1 MASNLDQLIALQE
14 KDRKLLQLR
23 REARNLP
30 EKKKSVEA
38 KLAGALAALEAAKSE
53 MTKATLE
60 IRDIEQAVET
70 LKAQV
75 RKYKSQQFEIRSNE
89 AYRALEDEIRDVN
102 RNINQQEERELVLME
117 KMESLKQAVADK
129 EAVLAREQETVA
141 VEIAE
146 LDRRLERIQAD
157 LGEREADRATVAARV
172 EPEWLSRYEVILKN
186 KGDAALARVE
196 GSGVCGGCFMK
207 LTPQQVFDI
216 RNTPNMVFCNYC
228 GRMLYYAYG
237 NKQS

>member
-38 KLAGALAALEAAKSE
+38 KLAGAVAAVEAAKGES
-53 MTKATLE
+53 TKATLE
-60 IRDIEQAVET
+60 IREIEVAVET
-70 LKAQV
+70 LKTQV

-102 RNINQQEERELVLME
+102 RSITQHEERELVLME
-117 KMESLKQAVADK
+117 KLETLKTTVGEK
-129 EAVLAREQETVA
+129 EAILAREKEIVSS
-141 VEIAE
+141 EIAE
-146 LDRRLERIQAD
+146 LDKRLARIQQD
-157 LGEREADRATVAARV
+157 LDEREADRAAQAALV
-172 EPEWLSRYEVILKN
+172 DGDSLARYEVILKN
-186 KGDAALARVE
+186 KGDTALARVE

-237 NKQS
+237 QKSS

>member
-38 KLAGALAALEAAKSE
+38 KLAGAVAAVEAARGES
-53 MTKATLE
+53 TKATLE
-60 IRDIEQAVET
+60 IREIEVAVET

-89 AYRALEDEIRDVN
+89 AYWALEDEIRDVN
-102 RNINQQEERELVLME
+102 RSINQHEERELVLME
-117 KMESLKQAVADK
+117 KMETLKTTVGEK
-129 EAVLAREQETVA
+129 EAILAREKEV
-141 VEIAE
+141 VSSEIAE
-146 LDRRLERIQAD
+146 LDKRLARIQQELD
-157 LGEREADRATVAARV
+157 EREAERAAQAALV
-172 EPEWLSRYEVILKN
+172 DAESLARYEVILKN
-186 KGDAALARVE
+186 KGDTALARVE

-237 NKQS
+237 QKSS

>member
-38 KLAGALAALEAAKSE
+38 KLAGAVAALEAAKSE

-129 EAVLAREQETVA
+129 EAVLAREKETVA

-146 LDRRLERIQAD
+146 LDRRLERIEAD
-157 LGEREADRATVAARV
+157 LGEREADRAAVAARV

-228 GRMLYYAYG
+228 GRMLYYAYAA
-237 NKQS
+237 KQS

>member
-1 MASNLDQLIALQE
+1 VASNLDQLIALQE

-30 EKKKSVEA
+30 EKKKTVEA
-38 KLAGALAALEAAKSE
+38 KLAGALAALDAAKAE
-53 MTKATLE
+53 ATRATLE
-60 IRDIEQAVET
+60 IREIEQAVET

-89 AYRALEDEIRDVN
+89 AYRALEDEIRDVS

-117 KMESLKQAVADK
+117 KMETLKQTVADK
-129 EAVLAREQETVA
+129 EAVLAREKETVA

-157 LGEREADRATVAARV
+157 LGEREADRAAVAALV

-237 NKQS
+237 AKQS

>member
-1 MASNLDQLIALQE
+1 VASNLDQLIALQE

-38 KLAGALAALEAAKSE
+38 KLAGAVAGLEAAKAE
-53 MTKATLE
+53 ATRATLE
-60 IRDIEQAVET
+60 IREIEQAVET

-102 RNINQQEERELVLME
+102 RNITQQEERELVLME
-117 KMESLKQAVADK
+117 KMESLKQSVTDK
-129 EAVLAREQETVA
+129 EAVLAREKETVA

-157 LGEREADRATVAARV
+157 LGERETDRAAVAALV
-172 EPEWLSRYEVILKN
+172 ESEWLGRYEVILKN

-237 NKQS
+237 AKQS